1 MKNIACTIFGVKKRD
16 QCIKL
21 LESQKPYDGG
31 GMFRLFPENENIS
44 EFLDTL
50 SPLPHVWMLHF
61 FIPDNVGKPQLL

>member
-44 EFLDTL
+44 EFLDT
-50 SPLPHVWMLHF
+50 
-61 FIPDNVGKPQLL
+61 